1 MSEPRRAR
9 LGVVVAG
16 TVLVLGGLASWALYV
31 QQSGNAAHA
40 YARGGKPP
48 AYVQVHAGGTYR
60 IAVRGGVA
68 TEAQA
73 GIAPASLHCTATR
86 PGEAPGALRLT
97 YENAD
102 TKATDDVAS
111 FVAAVTGKLHV
122 ECIGLGP
129 VFISNADDAAFDWSG
144 VWLVLASLAL
154 AVGGPL
160 VLSLLRSA
168 SAGRPDGSLA
178 DVERIDPAAEEFL

>member
-1 MSEPRRAR
+1 
-9 LGVVVAG
+9 
-16 TVLVLGGLASWALYV
+16 VLVLAGLAAWALYV
-31 QQSGNAAHA
+31 QRSGNEPQA

-73 GIAPASLHCTATR
+73 GIAPASLSCTAAR
-86 PGEAPGALRLT
+86 PGAAPGRLDLT

-102 TKATDDVAS
+102 TKATDDIAS
-111 FVAAVTGKLHV
+111 FTAAITGQLHV
-122 ECIGLGP
+122 QCTGLGD
-129 VFISNADDAAFDWSG
+129 VFVANADDSPFDWSG

-154 AVGGPL
+154 VVGTPL
-160 VLSLLRSA
+160 VLSLLRVA
-168 SAGRPDGSLA
+168 SRGSSDGSLA
-178 DVERIDPAAEEFL
+178 DVVRIDPAAEELL